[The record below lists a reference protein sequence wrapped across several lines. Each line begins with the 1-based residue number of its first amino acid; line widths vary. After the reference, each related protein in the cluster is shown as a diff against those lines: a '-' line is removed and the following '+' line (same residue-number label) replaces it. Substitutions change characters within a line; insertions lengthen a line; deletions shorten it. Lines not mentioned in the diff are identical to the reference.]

1 MAALLDPRHERFCLL
16 RLAGKTID
24 TAYEDAG
31 FKQNRSNAARLAAQP
46 EIMARVKE
54 LTEFAAQRALE
65 VAAFDAKQM
74 FSELMKDIAD
84 AKAAG
89 DHKTAATLRMFM
101 IRCFGYEDSPT
112 LTHEHVRGK
121 PIAEE
126 SPKDDQGQGKPA
138 ETVVP
143 AGSNVLPL
151 TKAIRDLKRRI
162 QEN

>member
-1 MAALLDPRHERFCLL
+1 MPALSDPRHERFCLL

-24 TAYEDAG
+24 AAYEEAG

-46 EIMARVKE
+46 DIMARVKE
-54 LTEFAAQRALE
+54 LNEFAAQKALE
-65 VAAFDAKQM
+65 VASFDAKQM
-74 FSELMKDIAD
+74 FVEVMQDIAD

-121 PIAEE
+121 PIAQETAKE
-126 SPKDDQGQGKPA
+126 GQGEEAPPSPR
-138 ETVVP
+138 VQG
-143 AGSNVLPL
+143 GSNVLPL
-151 TKAIRDLKRRI
+151 SKAIRDLKRRI
-162 QEN
+162 QET